1 MKKARPASASRL
13 HEAQGDLFQRG
24 EAEPVPPSPPS
35 PVAAAPPRPPPPARP
50 VTEAKPSAPVLP
62 AAVSRAPEAPVRR
75 APSPPTAA
83 AAPVAAPAVRAVG
96 LSRVDL
102 EPSRVRPLEPVVF
115 TVSELTELVKGT
127 LEESF
132 RRVMVRGEVSG
143 FRGPN
148 ATGHL
153 YFSLKDSGA
162 TLEVKVWASF
172 ARNVRFR
179 LEEGLEVIAEG
190 YLDVYARAGRYSL
203 IVQRIEPAGAGA
215 LALAFAQLKEKLTAE
230 GLMGEKRLRPPRPL
244 PLVPRRIGIVTSRTG
259 AVLQDFLRIVLR
271 RHPRA
276 SILLCHARVQG
287 PGAAEEVVAALGRLA
302 RTDVEV
308 VVVARG
314 GGSAEDLWTFNEE
327 AVARAISAFPVPV
340 VSAVGHE
347 TDVTISDFVADV
359 RAPTPS
365 AAAELV
371 VPVLAELEGDLAQ
384 HALRLQRAVRTG
396 LQERRHALAE
406 LRRRVESPRHAV
418 ADLRQELVTLEDR
431 LEAATRRAVRAHGEG
446 VRGLRERLDRFRPE
460 SLLAQRRQAV
470 QSLRTRL
477 GQAVQRR
484 LVREREALVRARRGL
499 ELRAPAGAIAQAR
512 QRLLAFRGRLEA
524 AGRAQVAAER
534 RRLYGATATLDAL
547 SPLKVMS
554 RGYAVAYR
562 KDTGALLSRA
572 EDVEVGMALLLRWA
586 DKASRSLADC
596 GEADAT
602 VTAVRPPKPG

>member
-1 MKKARPASASRL
+1 MKKGRPANASEARG
-13 HEAQGDLFQRG
+13 AQGDLFAKG
-24 EAEPVPPSPPS
+24 EEKPVRLASSEVASTEPARAPP
-35 PVAAAPPRPPPPARP
+35 ALQPPRPP
-50 VTEAKPSAPVLP
+50 APVP
-62 AAVSRAPEAPVRR
+62 QEAQRVEAQGPRR
-75 APSPPTAA
+75 ASP
-83 AAPVAAPAVRAVG
+83 VVPAVAPLGEPPLRAVVIE
-96 LSRVDL
+96 RVDI

-132 RRVMVRGEVSG
+132 RRVVVRGEVSG

-153 YFSLKDSGA
+153 YFSLKDAGA
-162 TLEVKVWASF
+162 TLEVKIWASF

-179 LEEGLEVIAEG
+179 LDEGLEVIAEG

-215 LALAFAQLKEKLTAE
+215 LALAFAQLKERLTAE
-230 GLMGEKRLRPPRPL
+230 GLMGERRLRPPRPL
-244 PLVPRRIGIVTSRTG
+244 PRLPRRIGIVTSRTG

-276 SILLCHARVQG
+276 SILLAHARVQG
-287 PGAAEEVVAALGRLA
+287 PGAAEEVVLALARLA

-327 AVARAISAFPVPV
+327 AVARAIAAFPVPV

-347 TDVTISDFVADV
+347 TDVTIADFVADV

-365 AAAELV
+365 AAAEVV
-371 VPVLAELEGDLAQ
+371 VPVLAELEGDLSQ
-384 HALRLQRAVRTG
+384 HSVRLQRAVRTA
-396 LQERRHALAE
+396 LSERRHTVAE
-406 LRRRVESPRHAV
+406 LRRRLESPRHAV

-446 VRGLRERLDRFRPE
+446 VRRLRERLDRFRPE
-460 SLLAQRRQAV
+460 SLLAQRREAV
-470 QSLRTRL
+470 HALRARL
-477 GQAVQRR
+477 GQAMHRR

-499 ELRAPAGAIAQAR
+499 ERRAPGAAIAEAR
-512 QRLLAFRGRLEA
+512 QRLLALRGRLEA
-524 AGRAQVAAER
+524 AGRGQLGAER

-562 KDTGALLSRA
+562 ADTGALLARA
-572 EDVEVGMALLLRWA
+572 EEVEVGMALLLRWA
-586 DKASRSLADC
+586 SPGSRSLAEC

-602 VTAVRPPKPG
+602 VTAVRPPKPS

>member
-1 MKKARPASASRL
+1 METK
-13 HEAQGDLFQRG
+13 
-24 EAEPVPPSPPS
+24 
-35 PVAAAPPRPPPPARP
+35 PPR
-50 VTEAKPSAPVLP
+50 L
-62 AAVSRAPEAPVRR
+62 
-75 APSPPTAA
+75 
-83 AAPVAAPAVRAVG
+83 AAPAGAASPKAEATPVG
-96 LSRVDL
+96 LTRVDL

-132 RRVMVRGEVSG
+132 RRVLVRGEVSG

-153 YFSLKDSGA
+153 YFSLKDAGA
-162 TLEVKVWASF
+162 TLDVKIWASS

-203 IVQRIEPAGAGA
+203 IVQRLEPAGAGA
-215 LALAFAQLKEKLTAE
+215 LALAFAQLKERLTAE
-230 GLMGEKRLRPPRPL
+230 GLMGERRKRPVRPL
-244 PLVPRRIGIVTSRTG
+244 PFLPSRIGIVTSRTG

-276 SILLCHARVQG
+276 SILLAHARVQG
-287 PGAAEEVVAALGRLA
+287 PGAAEEVVRALARLA
-302 RTDVEV
+302 RTDVQV

-327 AVARAISAFPVPV
+327 SVARAIATYPVPV

-347 TDVTISDFVADV
+347 TDVTIADFVADV

-384 HALRLQRAVRTG
+384 ARLRLSRAARTALG
-396 LQERRHALAE
+396 ERRHRLAE
-406 LRRRVESPRHAV
+406 LRRRLESPRHAV

-431 LEAATRRAVRAHGEG
+431 LEAATRRALRAHGEA
-446 VRGLRERLDRFRPE
+446 VRTLRERLDRFRPE
-460 SLLAQRRQAV
+460 ALLAQRRDAV
-470 QSLRTRL
+470 HTLRRRL
-477 GQAVQRR
+477 GQAMHRR
-484 LVREREALVRARRGL
+484 LVLERERLVSARRGL
-499 ELRAPAGAIAQAR
+499 ERRTPAPTIAEGHK
-512 QRLLAFRGRLEA
+512 RLLRLRGRLEA
-524 AGRAQVAAER
+524 AGRAAVGAER
-534 RRLYGATATLDAL
+534 RRLHGCAATLDAL
-547 SPLKVMS
+547 SPLKVMA

-562 KDTGALLSRA
+562 ADSGALVAGA
-572 EDVEVGMALLLRWA
+572 EELRVGTQLLLRWA
-586 DKASRSLADC
+586 TPHSRSLAEC
-596 GEADAT
+596 AEADAT
-602 VTAVRPPKPG
+602 VTAVRLPKA

>member
-1 MKKARPASASRL
+1 MEAPAWL
-13 HEAQGDLFQRG
+13 
-24 EAEPVPPSPPS
+24 
-35 PVAAAPPRPPPPARP
+35 APPL
-50 VTEAKPSAPVLP
+50 VE
-62 AAVSRAPEAPVRR
+62 
-75 APSPPTAA
+75 
-83 AAPVAAPAVRAVG
+83 
-96 LSRVDL
+96 RVDL
-102 EPSRVRPLEPVVF
+102 EPSRVQPLEPVVF

-127 LEESF
+127 LEENF
-132 RRVMVRGEVSG
+132 RKVVVRGEVSG

-153 YFSLKDSGA
+153 YFALKDTGA
-162 TLEVKVWASF
+162 TLDVKIWASF

-215 LALAFAQLKEKLTAE
+215 MALAFAQLKERLTAE
-230 GLMGEKRLRPPRPL
+230 GLMGEHRLRPPRPL
-244 PLVPRRIGIVTSRTG
+244 PLLPRRIGIVTSRTG
-259 AVLQDFLRIVLR
+259 SVLQDFLRIVLR

-276 SILLCHARVQG
+276 SILLAHAKVQG
-287 PGAAEEVVAALGRLA
+287 PGATEEVVRALERLS

-327 AVARAISAFPVPV
+327 AVARAISACPVPV

-347 TDVTISDFVADV
+347 TDVTIADFVADV

-384 HALRLQRAVRTG
+384 HALRLSRAARTA
-396 LQERRHALAE
+396 LAERRHGLAE
-406 LRRRVESPRHAV
+406 LRRRLDSPRHAV

-431 LEAATRRAVRAHGEG
+431 LEGATRRALRTHGEG
-446 VRGLRERLDRFRPE
+446 VRRLRERLDRFRPE
-460 SLLAQRRQAV
+460 VLLAQRREAV
-470 QSLRTRL
+470 HALRARL
-477 GQAVQRR
+477 GQAMQRR
-484 LVREREALVRARRGL
+484 LVLEREGLVRARRGL
-499 ELRAPAGAIAQAR
+499 ERRSPASAIAEAR
-512 QRLLAFRGRLEA
+512 QHLGLLRGRLEA
-524 AGRAQVAAER
+524 SGRATVGRER
-534 RRLYGATATLDAL
+534 QRLYGATEKLDAL

-562 KDTGALLSRA
+562 ADTGALLSGA
-572 EDVEVGMALLLRWA
+572 EALQVGMGLLLRWA
-586 DKASRSLADC
+586 RPGSRSLSECA
-596 GEADAT
+596 EADAT
-602 VTAVRPPKPG
+602 VTAVRLPKP

>member
-1 MKKARPASASRL
+1 VKKGRPASASLL
-13 HEAQGDLFQRG
+13 HEAQGDLFARR
-24 EAEPVPPSPPS
+24 EAETAPPAAAEAPQPS
-35 PVAAAPPRPPPPARP
+35 PVRPAPEARPPPAR
-50 VTEAKPSAPVLP
+50 
-62 AAVSRAPEAPVRR
+62 
-75 APSPPTAA
+75 
-83 AAPVAAPAVRAVG
+83 AAPAVGAKEEAQPPPRASPAPPAVVRVEAAPKVQPAG

-132 RRVMVRGEVSG
+132 RRVVVRGEVSG

-172 ARNVRFR
+172 VRNVRFR

-230 GLMGEKRLRPPRPL
+230 GLMGERRLRPPRPL

-276 SILLCHARVQG
+276 SILLAHARVQG
-287 PGAAEEVVAALGRLA
+287 PGAAEEVVAALRRLA

-384 HALRLQRAVRTG
+384 QALRLGRAARTALG
-396 LQERRHALAE
+396 ECRHALAE
-406 LRRRVESPRHAV
+406 LRRRLESPRHAV

-431 LEAATRRAVRAHGEG
+431 LEAATRKAVRAHGEG
-446 VRGLRERLDRFRPE
+446 VRRLRERLDRFRPE
-460 SLLAQRRQAV
+460 SLLSQRRQAV
-470 QSLRTRL
+470 QALRTRL
-477 GQAVQRR
+477 SEAMHRR
-484 LVREREALVRARRGL
+484 LVAEREALVRARRGL
-499 ELRAPAGAIAQAR
+499 ERRAPGGAIAQAR
-512 QRLLAFRGRLEA
+512 QRLLGLRGRLEA

-562 KDTGALLSRA
+562 RDTGALLARA
-572 EDVEVGMALLLRWA
+572 EEAEVGMALLLRWA
-586 DKASRSLADC
+586 SPTSRSLADC

-602 VTAVRPPKPG
+602 VTAVRPPKPS

>member
-1 MKKARPASASRL
+1 MRKGRPVSASALRS
-13 HEAQGDLFQRG
+13 EQGDLFAEAPARAADVAT
-24 EAEPVPPSPPS
+24 AEPVPKPPPTVERPVSHLPSPPL
-35 PVAAAPPRPPPPARP
+35 PAAAGEPPARRRP
-50 VTEAKPSAPVLP
+50 ARAALPPPSAPLAEP
-62 AAVSRAPEAPVRR
+62 PPTR
-75 APSPPTAA
+75 APSE
-83 AAPVAAPAVRAVG
+83 G
-96 LSRVDL
+96 LPQRVDL

-132 RRVMVRGEVSG
+132 RRVVVRGEVSG

-153 YFSLKDSGA
+153 YFALKDAGA
-162 TLEVKVWASF
+162 TLDVKIWASF
-172 ARNVRFR
+172 ARSVRFR

-215 LALAFAQLKEKLTAE
+215 LALAFAQLKERLTAE
-230 GLMGEKRLRPPRPL
+230 GLMGERRRRPPRAL
-244 PLVPRRIGIVTSRTG
+244 PLLPRRIGIVTSRTG

-276 SILLCHARVQG
+276 SILLAHARVQG
-287 PGAAEEVVAALGRLA
+287 PGAAEEVVRALARLS

-365 AAAELV
+365 AAAEMV

-384 HALRLQRAVRTG
+384 HALRLQRAARTA
-396 LQERRHALAE
+396 LQERRHGLAE
-406 LRRRVESPRHAV
+406 LRRRLDSPRHAV
-418 ADLRQELVTLEDR
+418 ADLRQELVTLEDC
-431 LEAATRRAVRAHGEG
+431 LEGATRRAVRAHGES
-446 VRGLRERLDRFRPE
+446 VHRLRERLDRFRPE
-460 SLLAQRRQAV
+460 SLLAQRRESVHA
-470 QSLRTRL
+470 LRMRL
-477 GQAVQRR
+477 GQAMHRR
-484 LVREREALVRARRGL
+484 LVREREVLVRARRGL
-499 ELRAPAGAIAQAR
+499 ERRAPAAAIAESR
-512 QRLLAFRGRLEA
+512 QRLVVLRGRLEA
-524 AGRAQVAAER
+524 AGRAAVGAER

-562 KDTGALLSRA
+562 GDSGALVARA
-572 EDVEVGMALLLRWA
+572 EALQVGMGLLLRWA
-586 DKASRSLADC
+586 GPESHSLAEC

-602 VTAVRPPKPG
+602 VTAVRLPKPKEG